1 MYGKKI
7 GQKQQKSKK
16 KKIIEKLLECMKPY
30 VKNKI
35 DENSISK
42 PSMQIHL
49 KVYDA
54 SIFKYYGCA

>member
-42 PSMQIHL
+42 LSM
-49 KVYDA
+49 
-54 SIFKYYGCA
+54 